1 MIIFLYITYIYIY
14 VIYKIYIGSV
24 QEKPT
29 EIIFDMDWSIKSQN
43 PLMKNLV

>member
-1 MIIFLYITYIYIY
+1 MIIFLYITYIY